1 VSKIDLQDMTPGEL
15 DELIAQ
21 AAATKR
27 KKEHGAKAGR
37 VRRTAADRAAIRA
50 AAKAQRESTVFA
62 KGATSTGANRVRS
75 KTIDGYVVFASP
87 MQGTHVSADLIRK
100 ALQGAKGG

>member
-1 VSKIDLQDMTPGEL
+1 MSKIDLQDMTPGEL
-15 DELIAQ
+15 DKLIAQ

-37 VRRTAADRAAIRA
+37 VRRAAADATRA
-50 AAKAQRESTVFA
+50 AAKAPREHTVFA
-62 KGATSTGANRVRS
+62 KGATSTTADRVRS

>member
-1 VSKIDLQDMTPGEL
+1 MSKIDLQDMTPGEL

-37 VRRTAADRAAIRA
+37 VRRTAAADATRA
-50 AAKAQRESTVFA
+50 AAKTQRERTVFA

>member
-1 VSKIDLQDMTPGEL
+1 MSKIDLQDMTPGEL

-21 AAATKR
+21 AAAAKR

-37 VRRTAADRAAIRA
+37 VRRAAADATRAVAKVPRERA
-50 AAKAQRESTVFA
+50 VFA
-62 KGATSTGANRVRS
+62 TGATGAGADRVRS

-87 MQGTHVSADLIRK
+87 IQGTHVSADLIRK